1 MRRFLH
7 AIAPYLHLTRVTTA
21 FAAVANVWLIVL
33 WTRAHAA
40 ERGLVEVEEGPLWL
54 LLLGGMVAALGLFA
68 FGASLNDIL
77 DLRRDRSLHPERPL
91 ASGQIRLETA
101 LFLVAGTLAAA
112 VLGATVFGTI
122 GVMLTLLVAGAIMA
136 YNAAGKFIP
145 AIGLPLLGLIY
156 SGHMVI
162 PNVRLV
168 FVWPVLL
175 VLTHALI
182 VAALVHVVSG
192 KTPPIS
198 RRAVIAAVFGWVFW
212 SVVILLIG
220 RYNGLGAGLTEWWP
234 AWVSPWSGI
243 VTAGLAI
250 LYVLFVWRKL
260 ARFGRGPRS
269 AEKIGRYGSLWLA
282 LYACG
287 WFVGQGEMFEALI
300 IGLLAAAGFAGMTA
314 MREAYGLV
322 ERPPGYRR

>member
-1 MRRFLH
+1 MMRRILH
-7 AIAPYLHLTRVTTA
+7 AIAPVLHLTRVTTA

-33 WTRAHAA
+33 WTRVHEA
-40 ERGLVEVEEGPLWL
+40 ERGLSEVEEGPLWL
-54 LLLGGMVAALGLFA
+54 LLLGGTVAALGLFA

-112 VLGATVFGTI
+112 VLGATVFGTV
-122 GVMLTLLVAGAIMA
+122 GVMLTLLVATAIMG

-198 RRAVIAAVFGWVFW
+198 RRAVVAAVVGWVFW
-212 SVVILLIG
+212 SAVILLIG
-220 RYNGLGAGLTEWWP
+220 RRNGLDELWP
-234 AWVSPWSGI
+234 SWVNPWAGI
-243 VTAGLAI
+243 VNASLAV
-250 LYVLFVWRKL
+250 LYILFVWRKL

-287 WFVGQGEMFEALI
+287 WFVGQGEVFEALI
-300 IGLLAAAGFAGMTA
+300 IGALSATGLAGMTA

-322 ERPPGYRR
+322 EQPPGFRR